1 MSYHVYTTEGFI
13 LKGLP
18 SGEADK
24 FFYIF
29 TRELG
34 LIFAS
39 AKSVRVT
46 KSKLAPALRD
56 FSSGEFSFV
65 KGKHRW
71 KITHAS
77 SFENFFDIFRSDK
90 EKLQLC
96 ARVFSF
102 LPTCIAGEEIN
113 KELFAVVDTALR
125 HLKETVL
132 TQEEMFLFECVL
144 ILRILSHLGY
154 VVSRGEYA
162 SILEDER
169 WDTEVFSCAHTHK
182 NIIVKDI
189 NRSLKESQM

>member
-1 MSYHVYTTEGFI
+1 MSYHLYTTDGFI

-24 FFYIF
+24 FYYIF
-29 TRELG
+29 TRDLG

-46 KSKLAPALRD
+46 KSKLAPSLRD

-71 KITHAS
+71 KITHAAS
-77 SFENFFDIFRSDK
+77 SENFFDIFRNDK
-90 EKLQLC
+90 EKLGVC

-102 LPTCIAGEEIN
+102 LPSCIAGEEIN
-113 KELFAVVDTALR
+113 KDLFAVVDTALNY
-125 HLKETVL
+125 LKEINTTKDEL
-132 TQEEMFLFECVL
+132 FLFECIL
-144 ILRILSHLGY
+144 ILRILFHLGY
-154 VVSRGEYA
+154 VVSREEYGLVLCDA
-162 SILEDER
+162 R
-169 WDTEVFSCAHTHK
+169 WDKEVFESALAHK
-182 NIIVKDI
+182 DIILKDI

>member
-1 MSYHVYTTEGFI
+1 MSYHIYTSQGFI

-24 FFYIF
+24 FYYIF

-77 SFENFFDIFRSDK
+77 SFENFFDVFRTDK

-102 LPTCIAGEEIN
+102 LPTCITGEEIN
-113 KELFAVVDTALR
+113 KDLFSVVDIALR
-125 HLKETVL
+125 HLKEEKFTKEDL
-132 TQEEMFLFECVL
+132 FLFECVL
-144 ILRILSHLGY
+144 ILRILFHLGY
-154 VVSRGEYA
+154 VVARPEYTP
-162 SILEDER
+162 ILNDLR
-169 WDTEVFSCAHTHK
+169 WDKEVFEYAHTHK
-182 NIIVKDI
+182 DTILKDI
-189 NRSLKESQM
+189 NRSLNESQM